1 MSRSCSTLRT
11 VGADLKDLEAPGAGD
26 RRVPPPPGRVGV
38 GRRERDSG
46 KEAGRQL
53 QCCEGCVRVCQACP
67 PPPGSV
73 CDLRCV
79 GPWAPKAGKQEQHP
93 SP

>member
-11 VGADLKDLEAPGAGD
+11 VGADLKDLEAPGTGD
-26 RRVPPPPGRVGV
+26 RRVPPPPGGV
-38 GRRERDSG
+38 GGREARKGLGLG

-67 PPPGSV
+67 LSPGSV
-73 CDLRCV
+73 
-79 GPWAPKAGKQEQHP
+79 
-93 SP
+93 